1 MFPLR
6 SVVRKV
12 SDTAA
17 RMVET
22 ENDGRGGVERM
33 VPPIPIVFCF
43 DLARMFA
50 YLRNTPKKRQL
61 SRREVSESREN
72 RRLEGFT
79 GGKGAGSWREMQNAK
94 LLYTSIYLFC
104 KKRENTQSKT
114 RTQQYQ

>member
-22 ENDGRGGVERM
+22 ENDGRGGVGRM
-33 VPPIPIVFCF
+33 VCPIPIVSCF

-50 YLRNTPKKRQL
+50 YLRNTPKKTPATQARG
-61 SRREVSESREN
+61 EI
-72 RRLEGFT
+72 
-79 GGKGAGSWREMQNAK
+79 GGWRG
-94 LLYTSIYLFC
+94 
-104 KKRENTQSKT
+104 
-114 RTQQYQ
+114 